1 MRRRHTSSVLA
12 ALIIAVGAVGGCGSG
27 SAGVPPDTSSAARPT
42 SSEVS
47 ATTTPTTTTSSPA
60 TSPSEGP
67 TPPATPSAPH
77 TSSST
82 GSRTSTGPAPSALPA
97 RLRGTDWE
105 SIPTSRAIVALT
117 FDGGSSDAGVG
128 SVLSTLQAEGIRAT
142 FFVTGD
148 FARRFPSQV
157 RRIAAAGHR
166 VGNHSDRH
174 PEYPTL
180 TDVEIR
186 ADLAR
191 AESAI
196 RSAAGVAAKPLFR
209 FPFGARGAADVRV
222 VNGAGYVPVR
232 WTVDTLGW
240 KGTSGGIS
248 ASTVVQRVLD
258 SAKPGQ
264 IVLMHLGANPD
275 DGTTLDAEALPRI
288 IAGLRAA
295 GYDFVTLDA
304 LLR

>member
-1 MRRRHTSSVLA
+1 
-12 ALIIAVGAVGGCGSG
+12 
-27 SAGVPPDTSSAARPT
+27 
-42 SSEVS
+42 
-47 ATTTPTTTTSSPA
+47 
-60 TSPSEGP
+60 
-67 TPPATPSAPH
+67 
-77 TSSST
+77 
-82 GSRTSTGPAPSALPA
+82 
-97 RLRGTDWE
+97 
-105 SIPTSRAIVALT
+105 
-117 FDGGSSDAGVG
+117 
-128 SVLSTLQAEGIRAT
+128 VLSTLQAEGIRAT

-174 PEYPTL
+174 PEYPKL

-209 FPFGARGAADVRV
+209 FPFGARGTADIRV

-258 SAKPGQ
+258 SARPGQ

-288 IAGLRAA
+288 VAGLRAA

-304 LLR
+304 LLA